1 MWNEVVEPQ
10 FLEQMKAAYP
20 LVCLNS
26 KWKLKESLQE
36 IGNHFC
42 GSCASLA
49 SLVIVLNL
57 IACDDKTSTGIVD
70 LGMRLEAIVGRSF
83 LVPILRQE
91 GRGLV
96 GWTCFDKP

>member
-70 LGMRLEAIVGRSF
+70 LGMRLGGHCGKVLSSAYSAAGRQRACGMDVF
-83 LVPILRQE
+83 R
-91 GRGLV
+91 
-96 GWTCFDKP
+96 